1 MKKRFIIGIL
11 LLVLLSTYKP
21 EKLVLETKFNIKEI
35 IIENNYILEDREI
48 KKNLVKLYGKNLFF
62 LNIDNIKDDLIKL
75 EFIESYEVRKI
86 YPNKLRIKIFE
97 KNPIAILEYKK
108 EKFFYTKK
116 GELIDYKDLEN
127 FKNLPIVDGN
137 RENFKILYN
146 NLKKINFSIKQIK
159 KFYYFE
165 SNRWD
170 LLTLKDKT
178 VKLPINNYTKSLE
191 NFSNLIND
199 NNFDKYTIFDYRIDN
214 QLILK

>member
-21 EKLVLETKFNIKEI
+21 GKLVLETKFNIKEI
-35 IIENNYILEDREI
+35 IIENNYILKDREI
-48 KKNLVKLYGKNLFF
+48 KKNLIKLYGKNLFF
-62 LNIDNIKDDLIKL
+62 LNSDDIKEYLIKL
-75 EFIESYEVRKI
+75 EFIESYEIKKI

-108 EKFFYTKK
+108 EKFFFTKK
-116 GELIDYKDLEN
+116 GDLVDYKDIEN

-137 RENFKILYN
+137 KENFKILYN

-159 KFYYFE
+159 KFYYFQ
-165 SNRWD
+165 SNIWD
-170 LLTLKDKT
+170 LLTVKDKT
-178 VKLPINNYTKSLE
+178 VKLPTKNYIKSLK
-191 NFSNLIND
+191 NFLNLVND
-199 NNFDKYTIFDYRIDN
+199 NTFDKYTIFDYRIDN

>member
-21 EKLVLETKFNIKEI
+21 GKLVLETKFNIKEI
-35 IIENNYILEDREI
+35 IIENNYILKDREI
-48 KKNLVKLYGKNLFF
+48 KKNLIKLYGKNLFF
-62 LNIDNIKDDLIKL
+62 LNSDDIKEYLIKL
-75 EFIESYEVRKI
+75 EFIESYEIKKI

-108 EKFFYTKK
+108 EKFFFTKK
-116 GELIDYKDLEN
+116 GDLVDYKDIEN

-137 RENFKILYN
+137 KENFKILYN

-178 VKLPINNYTKSLE
+178 VKLPIKNYTKSLE